1 MKRILAML
9 LVLALALS
17 FSACGEKPAGGD
29 GGSTTTTGSTQIE
42 GSKLTAENVAGT
54 GWQCTYFESNGD
66 KVYRRFTLAE
76 DGTYRAI
83 IAINE
88 LFDHSEN
95 GTYEVKNGKL
105 HLQPESGDPLIY
117 EYKNDHLWHG
127 GNEFTPYSE

>member
-1 MKRILAML
+1 MKRIVAIL

-17 FSACGEKPAGGD
+17 FSACSEKSAES
-29 GGSTTTTGSTQIE
+29 GGSTTTTGSTQGE
-42 GSKLTAENVAGT
+42 GSKLTDDNVVGT
-54 GWQCTYFESNGD
+54 GWQCTYFEQNGD

-105 HLQPESGDPLIY
+105 YLQPDSGDVLVY
-117 EYKNDHLWHG
+117 EYKKNNLWHG